1 MLVVELPVL
10 YVLFKKNFKN
20 ELKIMILY
28 VWKKK
33 RRQML

>member
-10 YVLFKKNFKN
+10 YVLFKKIFKN
-20 ELKIMILY
+20 ILKIMILY